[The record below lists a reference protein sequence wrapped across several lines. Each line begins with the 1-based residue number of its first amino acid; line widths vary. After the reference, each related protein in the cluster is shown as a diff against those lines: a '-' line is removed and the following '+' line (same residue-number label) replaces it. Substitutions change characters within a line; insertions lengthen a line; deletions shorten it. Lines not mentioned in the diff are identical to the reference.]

1 MSLEPVVVGGVA
13 CLACLACVVTA
24 CAAGLIRRGAV
35 RLGFLDQ
42 PGAEAHKQQAQAVPY
57 GGGLAVGLGLA
68 AALVAGWLLVPVPPV
83 PDADRTVILP
93 VLLGAAA
100 LFIVGLID
108 DRHRLSART
117 KLLCQALVAAAVVPT
132 AHLGIDSLRDQPL
145 LYYGLSWAWLVLIT
159 NAYNLI
165 DHADGLCG
173 TIAGISAVVL
183 AIGAGL
189 SHDAAQAL
197 LFAALAGALAGFL
210 LWNAPPA
217 RLYLGDA
224 GSLPVGFLIGA
235 GTLGVTF
242 WPSGEG
248 GTSLAI
254 LSPLLITALPLFDTA
269 AVTVK
274 RLRLGTA
281 VLRGDRNHVGHRLG
295 RLGLSPRRSLLTV
308 AALQAALAAGTIHLR
323 HADASTALIV
333 LAQSAAI
340 LVAMLFLETMR
351 DTARP

>member
-1 MSLEPVVVGGVA
+1 MPPEPVVVALVA
-13 CLACLACVVTA
+13 LIVTA
-24 CAAGLIRRGAV
+24 CSAALVRRSAV

-42 PGAEAHKQQAQAVPY
+42 PGSEAHKQQTTAVPY
-57 GGGLAVGLGLA
+57 GGGLAVGLGLV
-68 AALVAGWLLVPVPPV
+68 AALGGAWWLMTPPPAPAADGVRLV
-83 PDADRTVILP
+83 P

-100 LFIVGLID
+100 LFVVGLID
-108 DRHRLSART
+108 DRRRLSART
-117 KLLCQALVAAAVVPT
+117 KLLCQALVAAAVVPS
-132 AHLGIDSLRDQPL
+132 AQLGIDSLRHQPI
-145 LYYGLSWAWLVLIT
+145 LYYGLSWAWLVLVA

-183 AIGAGL
+183 AVGAGL
-189 SHDAAQAL
+189 SHDPTQCL
-197 LFAALAGALAGFL
+197 LFAALAGALMGFL

-254 LSPLLITALPLFDTA
+254 LSPFLITALPLFDTA

-281 VLRGDRNHVGHRLG
+281 VMTGDRNHVGHRLG

-308 AALQAALAAGTIHLR
+308 AALQATLALGTIHLR

-340 LVAMLFLETMR
+340 LVAMVFLETMR
-351 DTARP
+351 DPARP

>member
-1 MSLEPVVVGGVA
+1 MSVEPCAVAGIAFVITALVAWVV
-13 CLACLACVVTA
+13 
-24 CAAGLIRRGAV
+24 RRSAM

-42 PGAEAHKQQAQAVPY
+42 PGTEAHKQQTRAVPY
-57 GGGLAVGLGLA
+57 GGGLAVGIGLTTALGGA
-68 AALVAGWLLVPVPPV
+68 WMIRPPV
-83 PDADRTVILP
+83 PAADPDKVALMP
-93 VLLGAAA
+93 VLLGTLA
-100 LFIVGLID
+100 LFVGGLID
-108 DRHRLSART
+108 DRHRLSARA
-117 KLLCQALVAAAVVPT
+117 KLVLQALVAAAVVPT
-132 AHLGIDSLRDQPL
+132 AHLGIDSLRHQPV
-145 LYYGLSWAWLVLIT
+145 LYFGLSWAWLVLVS

-183 AIGAGL
+183 AIGANL
-189 SHDAAQAL
+189 SQDPVQAL

-210 LWNAPPA
+210 VWNAPPA

-281 VLRGDRNHVGHRLG
+281 IMQGDRNHVGHRLG

-308 AALQAALAAGTIHLR
+308 AALQTALAAGTIHLR

-351 DTARP
+351 DRAQG